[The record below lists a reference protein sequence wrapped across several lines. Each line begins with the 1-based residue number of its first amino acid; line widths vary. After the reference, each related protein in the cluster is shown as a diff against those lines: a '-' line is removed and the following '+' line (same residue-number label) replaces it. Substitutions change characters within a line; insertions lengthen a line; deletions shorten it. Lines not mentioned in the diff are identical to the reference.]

1 MRSKILLAL
10 ILLSCLGSSAQKK
23 IMWQDLAKV
32 TFDDQFFPDYG
43 QSFLYPTFSP
53 SVEALEGEEVAI
65 TGYFLDIDP
74 QGKMYIL
81 SKGPMSSCFFCGM
94 GGPETAVELQFTS
107 EPTFMTDDLIT
118 VTGILKLN
126 SEDVEHF
133 NYILTKC
140 EGELAQ

>member
-1 MRSKILLAL
+1 
-10 ILLSCLGSSAQKK
+10 
-23 IMWQDLAKV
+23 
-32 TFDDQFFPDYG
+32 
-43 QSFLYPTFSP
+43 
-53 SVEALEGEEVAI
+53 
-65 TGYFLDIDP
+65 
-74 QGKMYIL
+74 
-81 SKGPMSSCFFCGM
+81 M